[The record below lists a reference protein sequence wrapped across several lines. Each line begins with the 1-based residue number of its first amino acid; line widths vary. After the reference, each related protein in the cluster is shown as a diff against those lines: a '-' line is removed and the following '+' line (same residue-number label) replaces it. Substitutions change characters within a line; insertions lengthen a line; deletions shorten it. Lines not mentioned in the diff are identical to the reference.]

1 MDNWVVACGGTEP
14 VMSIGAR
21 RVQLMWNRATNERSY
36 YDHSRDIFLEH
47 DDLVSLGPVSYT
59 HLTLPTSDLV

>member
-47 DDLVSLGPVSYT
+47 DDLVSLGLSV
-59 HLTLPTSDLV
+59 